1 MTIFLVSFL
10 SVAKLV
16 LVVLLGVVLGKRG
29 VITKEGRACLSNII
43 MMVMLPC
50 LLVASLSQNASVEN
64 LGKLPMLM
72 VAAAVY
78 VAFGLLVAALLR
90 RVFRI
95 GPENARIIGAATSF
109 GNASYLPLPLLAA
122 ACASAPVFADDPSG
136 ALSRS
141 VAYVSIFLMCHS
153 PLLWLVAF
161 PYLSGHSWRELRL
174 RQVLNMP
181 ILASTTGVILG
192 TVPFLRA
199 LIVDA
204 DAPLRI
210 VIDSCELVSQGVFP
224 CALLVLGA
232 TLAQR
237 LPAGE
242 SVPLRVFS
250 VVALGKLVLMPV
262 LGFFFTM
269 ALWRGGLIPD
279 DPVCVL
285 VLMLEAAVPPA
296 NNLIIMCQMHQRG
309 EAVMARVL
317 LVMYCL
323 AVPSLTI
330 AMMCFLKVIS

>member
-1 MTIFLVSFL
+1 M
-10 SVAKLV
+10 
-16 LVVLLGVVLGKRG
+16 
-29 VITKEGRACLSNII
+29 
-43 MMVMLPC
+43 
-50 LLVASLSQNASVEN
+50 
-64 LGKLPMLM
+64 
-72 VAAAVY
+72 
-78 VAFGLLVAALLR
+78 
-90 RVFRI
+90 
-95 GPENARIIGAATSF
+95 
-109 GNASYLPLPLLAA
+109 
-122 ACASAPVFADDPSG
+122 
-136 ALSRS
+136 
-141 VAYVSIFLMCHS
+141 
-153 PLLWLVAF
+153 
-161 PYLSGHSWRELRL
+161 
-174 RQVLNMP
+174 
-181 ILASTTGVILG
+181 
-192 TVPFLRA
+192 
-199 LIVDA
+199 
-204 DAPLRI
+204 
-210 VIDSCELVSQGVFP
+210 
-224 CALLVLGA
+224 LVLGA